1 MPNIVE
7 IAVGDGNFKTLVGLL
22 QATGL
27 DEVLEGAGPYT
38 VFAPTDEAFAALPG
52 WLVNFLV
59 NNPPYLKQVLLYHV
73 VPGDL
78 DAEEVVSQGTLT
90 TATGWSV
97 KAREVNGEV
106 YIKKSLVIA
115 PNIEAENGII
125 HVIDR
130 VLIPWF

>member
-1 MPNIVE
+1 M
-7 IAVGDGNFKTLVGLL
+7 GDGGFKTLVSLL

-27 DEVLEGAGPYT
+27 DEVLSGAGPYT
-38 VFAPTDEAFAALPG
+38 VFAPTDEAFEELPG

-59 NNPPYLKQVLLYHV
+59 NNPAYLKAVLLYHV

-78 DAEEVVSQGTLT
+78 DASEVLSQGTLT
-90 TATGWSV
+90 TAQGWSV
-97 KAREVNGEV
+97 KAREKDGEV
-106 YIKKSLVIA
+106 FIKKSKVIA
-115 PNIEAENGII
+115 PNIGAENGTI